1 MDALARPIV
10 PPAPYVHPQDLS
22 TPRLVV
28 ATLSNTLGN
37 WSKNAF
43 EIPFGRRKVLGVD
56 SLLVSDPAGIRQVMQ
71 TSMANYGRPLAAV
84 RPVRPL
90 AGAGVLLSEGA
101 EWRGQRKM
109 LAPAF
114 TPGTV
119 ESLLPHF
126 QAAAESLAERL
137 ATTPRANL
145 ADAFHQAALEAVL
158 RSLFSLSAGPEQVE
172 LAAMVRDYVA
182 TAGRPTFLDGFAR
195 AESDFAFAGGA
206 RRRFQT
212 RWFAAVDRLVAARR
226 AQPPRADH
234 ADLLDRLL
242 AVRDAD
248 TGQPLSDAEVRDQCA
263 TMLFAGFETTSRL
276 LFWASYL
283 LGLDGAEQTRLRAEV
298 RAFPPG
304 RVTSLEDLQHW
315 PRLRQ
320 VLLEALRLYPPVPI
334 IMRQVVTP
342 DVLCGEALGRG
353 CLVWISPWVLHRH
366 TRYWDNPTAFMPDRF
381 AGKTNP
387 WVTEPA
393 YMPFGAGPRICIG
406 ASFAMAEASIILATM
421 LARFEISLDSDRP
434 VLPVGGVTTAPDHE
448 PWFRVEA
455 SGAV

>member
-1 MDALARPIV
+1 MDALARPII

-28 ATLSNTLGN
+28 ATLGNTLGN

-43 EIPFGRRKVLGVD
+43 EIPYGRRVVLGVD
-56 SLLVSDPAGIRQVMQ
+56 SILVNDPVGIRQVMQ
-71 TSMANYGRPLAAV
+71 GNMAVYARPLAAV

-101 EWRGQRKM
+101 EWKRQRKM

-126 QAAAESLAERL
+126 HAAADNLAARL
-137 ATTPRANL
+137 TGQSRANL
-145 ADAFHQAALEAVL
+145 ADAFHQATLEAVL
-158 RSLFSLSAGPEQVE
+158 RSLFSLPPGPEQSE
-172 LAAMVRDYVA
+172 LAVMARDYVA
-182 TAGRPTFLDGFAR
+182 SAGRPTFLDGFAR
-195 AESDFAFAGGA
+195 AETDFAFAGGA
-206 RRRFQT
+206 RRKFQK
-212 RWFAAVDRLVAARR
+212 RWFAAVDRIVAARR
-226 AQPPRADH
+226 AGPAGADH

-248 TGQPLSDAEVRDQCA
+248 TGKPLSDAEVRDQCA

-276 LFWASYL
+276 LFWATYL
-283 LGLDGAEQTRLRAEV
+283 LSLDGAEQTRLRQEV
-298 RAFPPG
+298 RAFPPE
-304 RVTSLEDLQHW
+304 RLTTLEDQHHW
-315 PRLRQ
+315 PRLRN
-320 VLLEALRLYPPVPI
+320 VLLEAMRLYPPVPI
-334 IMRQVVTP
+334 IMRQAITT
-342 DVLCGEALGRG
+342 DVLCGETIGKG

-366 TRYWDNPTAFMPDRF
+366 TAYWENPTAFMPDRF
-381 AGKTNP
+381 AGKATP
-387 WVTEPA
+387 WISEPG

-406 ASFAMAEASIILATM
+406 AAFALAEASIILATV
-421 LARFEISLDSDRP
+421 LERFELSMESDRA

-448 PWFRVEA
+448 PWFRVER
-455 SGAV
+455 VD

>member
-1 MDALARPIV
+1 MDALARPVV
-10 PPAPYVHPQDLS
+10 PPAPPVHPEDLS

-28 ATLSNTLGN
+28 ETLRNTLGN
-37 WSKNAF
+37 WSRNAF
-43 EIPFGRRKVLGVD
+43 DIPYGRRKVLGVD
-56 SLLVSDPAGIRQVMQ
+56 SLLVNDPAAIRQVMQ
-71 TSMANYGRPLAAV
+71 TGMGHYARPLAAV

-90 AGAGVLLSEGA
+90 AGEGVLLAEGA
-101 EWRGQRKM
+101 VWRGQRRM

-114 TPGTV
+114 TPGGV

-126 QAAAESLAERL
+126 HLAADSLVGRL
-137 ATTPRANL
+137 SGQGRANL

-158 RSLFSLSAGPEQVE
+158 RSLFSLAAGPEQVE

-206 RRRFQT
+206 RRRFQK

-226 AQPPRADH
+226 AGPPDAGHD
-234 ADLLDRLL
+234 DLLDRLL

-248 TGQPLSDAEVRDQCA
+248 TGQPLTDAEVRDQCA

-283 LGLDGAEQTRLRAEV
+283 LALDGAEQARLRAEV

-304 RVTSLEDLQHW
+304 RATTLEDLRHW

-334 IMRQVVTP
+334 IMRQVVEP
-342 DVLCGEALGRG
+342 VVLCGESLGKG
-353 CLVWISPWVLHRH
+353 CLVWISPWVMHRH
-366 TRYWDNPTAFMPDRF
+366 TAFWDNPTAFMPERF
-381 AGKTNP
+381 AGMAQP
-387 WVTEPA
+387 WISEPA
-393 YMPFGAGPRICIG
+393 YLPFGAGPRICIG
-406 ASFAMAEASIILATM
+406 AAFALAEASIM
-421 LARFEISLDSDRP
+421 LAALLERFEWSLDDTRT
-434 VLPVGGVTTAPDHE
+434 VLPIGGVTTAPSVE

-455 SGAV
+455 V

>member
-1 MDALARPIV
+1 MDALARPII
-10 PPAPYVHPQDLS
+10 PPAPYVHPEDLK

-28 ATLSNTLGN
+28 ETLRNTLGN

-43 EIPFGRRKVLGVD
+43 DIPFGRRKVLGVD
-56 SLLVSDPAGIRQVMQ
+56 SLLVNDPAAIREVMQ
-71 TSMANYGRPLAAV
+71 TGMANYVRPLAAV

-101 EWRGQRKM
+101 EWRSQRRM

-114 TPGTV
+114 TPGAV

-126 QAAAESLAERL
+126 HAAAGGLAERL
-137 ATTPRANL
+137 ASQPRANL
-145 ADAFHQAALEAVL
+145 ADAFHQAALDAVL

-172 LAAMVRDYVA
+172 LAAMARDYVA
-182 TAGRPTFLDGFAR
+182 TAGRPSFLDGFAR

-226 AQPPRADH
+226 ARPAAGDH

-242 AVRDAD
+242 AVRDAE

-283 LGLDGAEQTRLRAEV
+283 LCLDGAEQTRLRTEV
-298 RAFPPG
+298 RALTPE
-304 RVTSLEDLQHW
+304 RVATLDDLHHW

-320 VLLEALRLYPPVPI
+320 VLLEAMRLYPPVPVT
-334 IMRQVVTP
+334 MRQVVTP
-342 DVLCGEALGRG
+342 HVLCGETLGKG
-353 CLVWISPWVLHRH
+353 CLVWISPWVMHRH
-366 TRYWDNPTAFMPDRF
+366 TQFWENPTAFMPERF
-381 AGKTNP
+381 AGKSNP

-393 YMPFGAGPRICIG
+393 YMPFGVGPRICIG
-406 ASFAMAEASIILATM
+406 ASFALAEASIILAT
-421 LARFEISLDSDRP
+421 LLSRFEWSLESARP
-434 VLPVGGVTTAPDHE
+434 VMPVGGVTTAPDHE

-455 SGAV
+455 V

>member
-1 MDALARPIV
+1 MDALARPII
-10 PPAPYVHPQDLS
+10 PPAPYVHPEDLS

-43 EIPFGRRKVLGVD
+43 DIPYGRRKVLGVD
-56 SLLVSDPAGIRQVMQ
+56 SLLVNDPAAIREVMH
-71 TSMANYGRPLAAV
+71 TGMSHYGRPLAAV

-90 AGAGVLLSEGA
+90 AGEGVLLAEGA
-101 EWRGQRKM
+101 QWRGQRKM

-114 TPGTV
+114 TPGSV

-126 QAAAESLAERL
+126 HAAADSLAARL
-137 ATTPRANL
+137 AGQTRANL

-182 TAGRPTFLDGFAR
+182 TAGRPTIFDGFAR
-195 AESDFAFAGGA
+195 AESDFAFVGGA
-206 RRRFQT
+206 RRRFHR

-226 AQPPRADH
+226 AEPPGADH
-234 ADLLDRLL
+234 DDMLDRLL
-242 AVRDAD
+242 AVRDAE

-283 LGLDGAEQTRLRAEV
+283 LALDGAEQTRLRAEV
-298 RAFPPG
+298 RAFTPD

-315 PRLRQ
+315 PRLKM

-334 IMRQVVTP
+334 IMRQVVDP
-342 DVLCGEALGRG
+342 VVLCGESLGKG
-353 CLVWISPWVLHRH
+353 CLVWISPWVMHRH
-366 TRYWDNPTAFMPDRF
+366 TGSWDNPTAFMPERF
-381 AGKTNP
+381 AGKAQP
-387 WVTEPA
+387 WISEPA
-393 YMPFGAGPRICIG
+393 YLPFGAGPRICIG
-406 ASFAMAEASIILATM
+406 AAFALAEASIM
-421 LARFEISLDSDRP
+421 LAKVLERFEFSLESDRP
-434 VLPVGGVTTAPDHE
+434 VMPVGGVTTAPDHE
-448 PWFRVEA
+448 PWFRIEA
-455 SGAV
+455 VR